1 VIIIL
6 LLGGNMYSVGSKECL
21 RNAELL
27 LEDAETLMG
36 IMRLGTA
43 QSLGVTS
50 MEEVG
55 KALVLELA
63 NLHYLGK
70 DIVDIAMYKHAPK
83 HVVLVG
89 IEQSR
94 ILLGESLTQRAN
106 EFVMDMARFK
116 SIQEE
121 VKPEIQD
128 VEKLRQNGLYV
139 DVDSGDGRIKSSP
152 ANVQAENVQALLN
165 RAEIFLALGKI
176 LCRTFREIKESGRPR
191 EDLKIQAV
199 KLPEHMRSKEATLGA
214 QPDYTITIV
223 WDEI

>member
-1 VIIIL
+1 
-6 LLGGNMYSVGSKECL
+6 MYSVGSQECL

-27 LEDAETLMG
+27 LEDAKTLMR

-43 QSLGVTS
+43 QSLVVTS

-63 NLHYLGK
+63 NLNYLGK
-70 DIVDIAMYKHAPK
+70 DIVDIAMHEHAPK

-94 ILLGESLTQRAN
+94 ILLGESLIQRSN
-106 EFVMDMARFK
+106 EFVIDKARFK
-116 SIQEE
+116 SIQEQ

-139 DVDSGDGRIKSSP
+139 DVNSDDGRIKNSP

-165 RAEIFLALGKI
+165 RAEIFLILGKI
-176 LCRTFREIKESGRPR
+176 LCKTFRDTKEGGQLKM
-191 EDLKIQAV
+191 DLKIQAV
-199 KLPEHMRSKEATLGA
+199 KLPEHMRSKKATLGA

>member
-1 VIIIL
+1 
-6 LLGGNMYSVGSKECL
+6 MYSVGSQECL

-27 LEDAETLMG
+27 LEDAKALMG
-36 IMRLGTA
+36 TMRLGTA

-63 NLHYLGK
+63 DLNYLGK
-70 DIVDIAMYKHAPK
+70 DVVDIAMHEHAPK

-94 ILLGESLTQRAN
+94 ILIGENLVQRAN
-106 EFVMDMARFK
+106 EFVIDKTRFK
-116 SIQEE
+116 SIQ
-121 VKPEIQD
+121 VQMKPEIQD

-139 DVDSGDGRIKSSP
+139 DVDSDNGRIKNSP

-165 RAEIFLALGKI
+165 RAEIFLTLGKI
-176 LCRTFREIKESGRPR
+176 LCKTFRDIEESGRPR
-191 EDLKIQAV
+191 TDLKIQAV
-199 KLPEHMRSKEATLGA
+199 KLPEYMRSKEATLGA

>member
-1 VIIIL
+1 
-6 LLGGNMYSVGSKECL
+6 
-21 RNAELL
+21 
-27 LEDAETLMG
+27 MG

-63 NLHYLGK
+63 DLNYFGK
-70 DIVDIAMYKHAPK
+70 DVVDIAMHEHAPK

-94 ILLGESLTQRAN
+94 ILLGESLIQRAN
-106 EFVMDMARFK
+106 EFVIDKARFK
-116 SIQEE
+116 SIQEQ

-128 VEKLRQNGLYV
+128 VERLRQNGLYV
-139 DVDSGDGRIKSSP
+139 DVDSDDGRIKNSP
-152 ANVQAENVQALLN
+152 ADVQAENVQALLN
-165 RAEIFLALGKI
+165 RAEIFLTLGKI
-176 LCRTFREIKESGRPR
+176 LCRTFRDIEENERSRT
-191 EDLKIQAV
+191 DLKIQAV
-199 KLPEHMRSKEATLGA
+199 KLPEHMRSKEAALGA
-214 QPDYTITIV
+214 QSDYTITIV